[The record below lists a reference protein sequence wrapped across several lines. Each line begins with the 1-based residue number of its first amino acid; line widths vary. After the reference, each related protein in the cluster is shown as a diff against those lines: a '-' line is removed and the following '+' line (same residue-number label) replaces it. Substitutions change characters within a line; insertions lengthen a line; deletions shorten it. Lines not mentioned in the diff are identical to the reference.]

1 MCQMEIV
8 SDVKRDIDLLEMIEI
23 IETIDFSFY
32 STDVG
37 GSFRSVRLASCAA
50 TSGQPTVSGRPR
62 RDRSL

>member
-32 STDVG
+32 SCNQKRMCKDV
-37 GSFRSVRLASCAA
+37 
-50 TSGQPTVSGRPR
+50 
-62 RDRSL
+62 

>member
-1 MCQMEIV
+1 
-8 SDVKRDIDLLEMIEI
+8 MIEI

-50 TSGQPTVSGRPR
+50 TAASQLSAEGRGAIAR
-62 RDRSL
+62 YNAAVLVR